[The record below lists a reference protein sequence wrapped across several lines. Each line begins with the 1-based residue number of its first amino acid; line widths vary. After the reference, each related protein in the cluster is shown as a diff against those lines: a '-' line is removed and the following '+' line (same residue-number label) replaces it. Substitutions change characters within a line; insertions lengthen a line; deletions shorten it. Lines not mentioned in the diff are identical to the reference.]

1 MSVNPRGLTRSPSPS
16 TAAPSPKRQKLS
28 DQAGPSSASSS
39 RTAHQPPPPP
49 AATSFPS
56 TSSTSLPVTFP
67 SSTSTTGAVEDEPAA
82 QALGTVQ
89 PNGAGVTKVN
99 GADGIDLSN
108 GSSSSARVNTD
119 DVLLGSKEVGVDG
132 SNGGSAMTG
141 TSETQLKQKDEK
153 EESDDEEVEELPE
166 PEKEEMDTSHGDMY
180 LDTVRTPILSPR
192 ALFFILPSCLLLA
205 FPQVA
210 RQNLEFDF
218 ERLCSKSM
226 TNINVYCCLVCG
238 KYFQGR
244 GRGSW
249 AYRHAVGENHRV
261 WLNLG
266 TEKVGSRP

>member
-1 MSVNPRGLTRSPSPS
+1 MLILAHPSTLHHIELPQDSLSFCSFDPSSRALAMSVNPRGLTRSPSPS

-132 SNGGSAMTG
+132 SNGVSATTG
-141 TSETQLKQKDEK
+141 TSETQLKQQDEK

-180 LDTVRTPILSPR
+180 LDTVRTLILSPR
-192 ALFFILPSCLLLA
+192 ALLFISPSRLLLA
-205 FPQVA
+205 FRRSPVKTWNLTSSASA
-210 RQNLEFDF
+210 RN
-218 ERLCSKSM
+218 R
-226 TNINVYCCLVCG
+226 
-238 KYFQGR
+238 
-244 GRGSW
+244 
-249 AYRHAVGENHRV
+249 
-261 WLNLG
+261 
-266 TEKVGSRP
+266 